1 MRPHKLVMKAFGPFA
16 KETVVDF
23 DAMGNN
29 VYLISG
35 DTGAGK
41 TTIFDAIVYALYGKA
56 SGNGR
61 SSLGTEAFHSDY
73 AKHGKNRE
81 EMRVELTFSEAGR
94 TFTVLRRMYWGVKGD
109 SQSSSKEAVL
119 TENGT
124 TLASSTKKESSA
136 DNDVTTKIT
145 EIVGLDADQFRRI
158 IMLAQGEF
166 RRFLEAKSDDRG
178 DILGKLF
185 DNRRHE
191 DLQFRLAAANSALK
205 EKTDDLALQEKA
217 RIDLL
222 VIPEDLDEQERAC
235 LSADHP
241 RLTETV
247 RMIIEGQKKALREI
261 GSELQEK
268 EKRQNSLTEQKAV
281 AEKNNGLLSQ
291 RKDAERTLQE
301 EERKKEAV
309 DTLRRRVSLAEAAE
323 KVLPYDQ
330 ARKKAKTD
338 WESALQKIAELE
350 EGGKCLEQRKQT
362 LEADK
367 TETDERCD
375 AQIDQR
381 SSRISDLHAILDY
394 YDELDKSL
402 RQYRDA
408 KARAEEAAA
417 AAEASAKDLKKKED
431 RMQELRLLMTSLQD
445 AGEAAVQN
453 AERAVQDLTDRRNSL
468 TEIQIGVQD
477 ILKQITEEENLK
489 QALFAAQKAAADAE
503 AEHLRLNR
511 EFLDGQ
517 AGVLAQELARRLE
530 TEDSAPCP
538 VCGVMH
544 TKADTGCFA
553 SAHGEVPERSA
564 VDAAQRERNRKE
576 EAARKAELDFNDK
589 QTARSHAT
597 GTLLLEAEKLLGAAD
612 WEQLSEGTRLNEEL
626 NRCSEKLEKA
636 KQNLQTARRDS
647 ARKTET
653 QNEIAKLD
661 KDIEQ
666 AAEKEKQD
674 AASAQ
679 TSRQDVLNASEIA
692 DSRKKKLEGWP
703 ATKQAAEAEIRAN
716 RTEIDALKEQMKRAD
731 EVLKNALSAL
741 SENSGKLVQAQKEL
755 QEREQAQKE
764 AERVFDETLR
774 RQNFESTE
782 AYTEACSPEGMLLSA
797 VQLERWA
804 ASGRKSVDAYDEKVR
819 DLKTAISQLEKNT
832 EGLTWTDVAMLEE
845 QIVSAGQEVTA
856 LREAENGLQT
866 GLRTNRSALS
876 ELERIAGEKKRV
888 QLATKKLQPLA
899 EAANSKYSFSR
910 YVLSDFFD
918 RIIEQANVHLDTM
931 TDGEYRLI
939 PTEEGDKR
947 SSLGLGLKVLNT
959 ITNLER
965 ETASLSGGQSF
976 EASLSL
982 ALGLSDIVQMQSGS
996 SIQID
1001 SMFIDEGF
1009 GSLDGTRL
1017 DRAMDVL
1024 QHLSSGKRQIGIIS
1038 HVARLDECLQKK
1050 IHVIAEKTGSRVTV
1064 ETDE

>member
-338 WESALQKIAELE
+338 WESALQKIA
-350 EGGKCLEQRKQT
+350 R
-362 LEADK
+362 
-367 TETDERCD
+367 
-375 AQIDQR
+375 
-381 SSRISDLHAILDY
+381 
-394 YDELDKSL
+394 
-402 RQYRDA
+402 
-408 KARAEEAAA
+408 
-417 AAEASAKDLKKKED
+417 
-431 RMQELRLLMTSLQD
+431 
-445 AGEAAVQN
+445 
-453 AERAVQDLTDRRNSL
+453 DRR
-468 TEIQIGVQD
+468 
-477 ILKQITEEENLK
+477 
-489 QALFAAQKAAADAE
+489 
-503 AEHLRLNR
+503 
-511 EFLDGQ
+511 
-517 AGVLAQELARRLE
+517 
-530 TEDSAPCP
+530 
-538 VCGVMH
+538 
-544 TKADTGCFA
+544 
-553 SAHGEVPERSA
+553 
-564 VDAAQRERNRKE
+564 
-576 EAARKAELDFNDK
+576 
-589 QTARSHAT
+589 
-597 GTLLLEAEKLLGAAD
+597 TL
-612 WEQLSEGTRLNEEL
+612 
-626 NRCSEKLEKA
+626 
-636 KQNLQTARRDS
+636 
-647 ARKTET
+647 
-653 QNEIAKLD
+653 
-661 KDIEQ
+661 
-666 AAEKEKQD
+666 
-674 AASAQ
+674 
-679 TSRQDVLNASEIA
+679 
-692 DSRKKKLEGWP
+692 
-703 ATKQAAEAEIRAN
+703 
-716 RTEIDALKEQMKRAD
+716 
-731 EVLKNALSAL
+731 
-741 SENSGKLVQAQKEL
+741 
-755 QEREQAQKE
+755 
-764 AERVFDETLR
+764 
-774 RQNFESTE
+774 
-782 AYTEACSPEGMLLSA
+782 
-797 VQLERWA
+797 
-804 ASGRKSVDAYDEKVR
+804 
-819 DLKTAISQLEKNT
+819 
-832 EGLTWTDVAMLEE
+832 
-845 QIVSAGQEVTA
+845 
-856 LREAENGLQT
+856 
-866 GLRTNRSALS
+866 
-876 ELERIAGEKKRV
+876 
-888 QLATKKLQPLA
+888 
-899 EAANSKYSFSR
+899 
-910 YVLSDFFD
+910 
-918 RIIEQANVHLDTM
+918 
-931 TDGEYRLI
+931 
-939 PTEEGDKR
+939 
-947 SSLGLGLKVLNT
+947 
-959 ITNLER
+959 
-965 ETASLSGGQSF
+965 
-976 EASLSL
+976 
-982 ALGLSDIVQMQSGS
+982 
-996 SIQID
+996 
-1001 SMFIDEGF
+1001 
-1009 GSLDGTRL
+1009 
-1017 DRAMDVL
+1017 
-1024 QHLSSGKRQIGIIS
+1024 
-1038 HVARLDECLQKK
+1038 
-1050 IHVIAEKTGSRVTV
+1050 
-1064 ETDE
+1064 

>member
-73 AKHGKNRE
+73 AKHGKSRE

-222 VIPEDLDEQERAC
+222 VIPEDLDEQERHVRTG
-235 LSADHP
+235 SP
-241 RLTETV
+241 GLTETV
-247 RMIIEGQKKALREI
+247 RMIIEGQEKALREI

-309 DTLRRRVSLAEAAE
+309 DALRSRVSLAEAAE

-362 LEADK
+362 LEAGK
-367 TETDERCD
+367 TETDERCN

-381 SSRISDLHAILDY
+381 SSRITDLHAILDY

-417 AAEASAKDLKKKED
+417 AAEASAKELKKKEN

-453 AERAVQDLTDRRNSL
+453 AERAVRDLTDRRDSL
-468 TEIQIGVQD
+468 TEIQNGVQS

-511 EFLDGQ
+511 AFLDGQ

-544 TKADTGCFA
+544 TKADTGHFA

-564 VDAAQRERNRKE
+564 VDAAEKARNRKE
-576 EAARKAELDFNDK
+576 EAARKAELDFKEK
-589 QTARSHAT
+589 QTARSHAM
-597 GTLLLEAEKLLGAAD
+597 GTLLTEAEKLFGATD
-612 WEQLSEGTRLNEEL
+612 WEQLAEGTRLKGEL
-626 NRCSEKLEKA
+626 KVCREKLGNAETA
-636 KQNLQTARRDS
+636 LQAARRDS

-653 QNEIAKLD
+653 QNEIAKLE

-666 AAEKEKQD
+666 ASEKEKRD
-674 AASAQ
+674 TASAQ
-679 TSRQDVLNASEIA
+679 TSRQDVLNASENA

-716 RTEIDALKEQMKRAD
+716 GTEIDALKEQMKRAD
-731 EVLKNALSAL
+731 EALKNALSAL

-939 PTEEGDKR
+939 PTEDGDKR